1 MRQEGLLDTSNELDS
16 FEILTRWCV
25 FSSNAGIPNS
35 YRLMSFVK
43 NIVKAASGAD
53 TEKPVRRT
61 LSTSVGDEE

>member
-1 MRQEGLLDTSNELDS
+1 
-16 FEILTRWCV
+16 
-25 FSSNAGIPNS
+25 
-35 YRLMSFVK
+35 MSFVK